1 MAYVPEWERLP
12 DALERVMAAG
22 LTEDE
27 AQVDICRAI
36 SDRKIALRFQITPS
50 PYPMR
55 VVDVSRVNV
64 PIDLK
69 PSDFDWEK
77 SCLGRTW
84 RSRAVDIDVL
94 LSSEHVKYIELFRPD
109 VTNVLIVGA
118 GDLVSAGAGARGRA
132 QRPPEKSR
140 PAIERARRVIEE
152 LYPDGVPDQAT
163 EPNATLCRRVGAK
176 LKESKLPDVSD
187 DTILRAA
194 GRRK

>member
-1 MAYVPEWERLP
+1 MAYVPDWERLP
-12 DALERVMAAG
+12 EVLKRVMAAG
-22 LTEDE
+22 LPKDE

-55 VVDVSRVNV
+55 VVDVSQVHV
-64 PIDLK
+64 PIDLG
-69 PSDFDWEK
+69 PGDFDWEK
-77 SCLGRTW
+77 SCLERTW
-84 RSRAVDIDVL
+84 RSRAVDIDIL
-94 LSSEHVKYIELFRPD
+94 LSSEHAKYIELFRPD
-109 VTNVLIVGA
+109 VTNVLIA
-118 GDLVSAGAGARGRA
+118 GTGDSVSAGNGARAHA

-152 LYPDGVPDQAT
+152 LYPNGLPDQAT
-163 EPNATLCRRVGAK
+163 EPNVSLCRRVSAK
-176 LKESKLPDVSD
+176 LKDARLPAVSD